1 MVKRGHRCTGPK
13 HQKEKRSMDHFAGLD
28 VSVKDTSI
36 CIVDDTGRIT
46 REVKVASEP
55 GALLAVLMNASH
67 RFKRIGLEAGP
78 LARWL
83 FSALA
88 ESGLPAICVETRHM
102 RAVLK
107 AQINK
112 TDRNDA
118 RGIAQMMRVGLYRA
132 VHVKTLRSQKL
143 RMLLTHRKLLQSKA
157 IAIENEL
164 RGTLRN
170 FGLKVGMV
178 GPAKFEV
185 RINELVANLPDLAV
199 LVEPLLVVRRGP
211 CRPVGVLHHRL
222 LAIVRDDEVCRRLM
236 TVPGV
241 GPVVALT
248 YRATVDVPA
257 RFRKSKSVGA
267 VFGLTCSRDQS
278 GERDRPGA
286 ISRCGDEM
294 MRVMLYEAAQVMLTR
309 TNRWSWLK
317 AWAMK
322 IARNRGKK
330 KAIVALARR
339 LAVIMH
345 RIWVDGT
352 EFRWTREIAAG

>member
-1 MVKRGHRCTGPK
+1 
-13 HQKEKRSMDHFAGLD
+13 MDHFAGLD
-28 VSVKDTSI
+28 VSVKDTSV
-36 CIVDDTGRIT
+36 CIVDDAGRII

-55 GALLAVLMNASH
+55 DALLAVLTNRSYH
-67 RFKRIGLEAGP
+67 LKRIGLEAGP
-78 LARWL
+78 LSQWL

-88 ESGLPAICVETRHM
+88 EAELPVICVETRHM

-118 RGIAQMMRVGLYRA
+118 RGIAQMMRVGLYRP

-157 IAIENEL
+157 IAVDNDL

-178 GPAKFEV
+178 GTAKFEA
-185 RINELVANLPDLAV
+185 RIRELVENLPDLAV
-199 LVEPLLVVRRGP
+199 LVEPLLVVRR
-211 CRPVGVLHHRL
+211 VLREQIGILHRRL

-248 YRATVDVPA
+248 YRTTVDVPA

-294 MRVMLYEAAQVMLTR
+294 MRAMLYEAAQSMLAR
-309 TNRWSWLK
+309 SSRWSWLK
-317 AWAMK
+317 AWAMQ
-322 IARNRGKK
+322 IAKRRGMKR
-330 KAIVALARR
+330 AIVALARR

-352 EFRWTREIAAG
+352 EFCWTREAAAA

>member
-1 MVKRGHRCTGPK
+1 M
-13 HQKEKRSMDHFAGLD
+13 Q
-28 VSVKDTSI
+28 
-36 CIVDDTGRIT
+36 
-46 REVKVASEP
+46 
-55 GALLAVLMNASH
+55 
-67 RFKRIGLEAGP
+67 
-78 LARWL
+78 
-83 FSALA
+83 
-88 ESGLPAICVETRHM
+88 
-102 RAVLK
+102 AVLK

-118 RGIAQMMRVGLYRA
+118 RGIAQMMRVGLYRP

-157 IAIENEL
+157 IAVENDL

-178 GPAKFEV
+178 GATKFEC
-185 RINELVANLPDLAV
+185 RIKELIENLPDLAV
-199 LVEPLLVVRRGP
+199 LVEPLLVVRRVL
-211 CRPVGVLHHRL
+211 REQIGVLHRRL
-222 LAIVRDDEVCRRLM
+222 LAVVRDDDVCRRLM
-236 TVPGV
+236 TTPGV

-267 VFGLTCSRDQS
+267 VFGLTCAKYQS
-278 GERDRPGA
+278 GEINRTGA

-294 MRVMLYEAAQVMLTR
+294 MRVMLYEAAQTMLVVSTK
-309 TNRWSWLK
+309 WSWLK

-322 IARNRGKK
+322 IAKNRGMK

-345 RIWVDGT
+345 RIWLDGT
-352 EFRWTREIAAG
+352 EFRWTREAAAAA

>member
-1 MVKRGHRCTGPK
+1 
-13 HQKEKRSMDHFAGLD
+13 MDHFAGLD
-28 VSVKDTSI
+28 VSVKDTSV
-36 CIVDDTGRIT
+36 CIVDDTGKIT

-55 GALLAVLMNASH
+55 DALLAVLKNPAYH
-67 RFKRIGLEAGP
+67 FKRIGLEAGP
-78 LARWL
+78 LSQWL

-88 ESGLPAICVETRHM
+88 EASLPVICVETRHM
-102 RAVLK
+102 RAALK

-118 RGIAQMMRVGLYRA
+118 RGIAQMIRVGLYRP

-143 RMLLTHRKLLQSKA
+143 RILLTHRKLLQSKA
-157 IAIENEL
+157 IAVDNDL

-170 FGLKVGMV
+170 FGLKVGIV
-178 GPAKFEV
+178 GQAKFEA
-185 RINELVANLPDLAV
+185 RIKELVEDLPDLAV
-199 LVEPLLVVRRGP
+199 LVEPLLVVRRVL
-211 CRPVGVLHHRL
+211 REQIGVLHRRVL
-222 LAIVRDDEVCRRLM
+222 TVVRDDEVCRRLM

-257 RFRKSKSVGA
+257 RFRHSKSVGA
-267 VFGLTCSRDQS
+267 VFGLTPSRDQS
-278 GERDRPGA
+278 GEHDHSGA

-294 MRVMLYEAAQVMLTR
+294 MRTTLYEAAQSMLMR
-309 TNRWSWLK
+309 SSRWCWLK

-322 IARNRGKK
+322 IARHRGMKR
-330 KAIVALARR
+330 AIVALARR

-352 EFRWTREIAAG
+352 AFRWTRQALAA